1 MGAAGGIIGAAGSI
15 ASSAIQASAQKKI
28 MQMQL
33 DAIKKQREFVYNE
46 LNPTKINA
54 QASAADIQR
63 AQERLRLQ
71 GKIDPAALAARY
83 AGEAKVLEGIEGL
96 GKADSDKLAA
106 QAAQEAMAQTGE
118 FEAVKARMIDQALAE
133 LDAGATIPKDVQA
146 ELVKAGLERSG
157 AVSGAATGQGFGGNI
172 LRKLIGT
179 EALKLQADRQARA
192 QALSTTASNLEQAR
206 ANILGNLFPRLQQQQ
221 MENIKAAAGGVN
233 LSEAIKPDVGLS
245 GTDVA
250 NIWMARVG
258 ATNQLASQATNAQA
272 AAMGNIA
279 NAWQSGISGAATGIG
294 NAITPNPYASLM
306 EQMVKNQNAAGSG
319 TGGLINWSNPSEAN
333 LGYSL
338 GY

>member
-15 ASSAIQASAQKKI
+15 AGSAIQASAQKKI

-46 LNPTKINA
+46 LNPTKVNA

-63 AQERLRLQ
+63 AQARLKLQ

-83 AGEAKVLEGIEGL
+83 AGEQKVLEGIQKIGT
-96 GKADSDKLAA
+96 ADSDKLAA
-106 QAAQEAMAQTGE
+106 QAASEAMAQTGE
-118 FEAVKARMIDQALAE
+118 FEAVKAKMIDQALAE
-133 LDAGATIPKDVQA
+133 LDAGATLPKDVQA

-206 ANILGNLFPRLQQQQ
+206 ANILGNLFPRLQEQQ
-221 MENIKAAAGGVN
+221 MKNIQAASGGVTM
-233 LSEAIKPDVGLS
+233 SEALKPDVGLS
-245 GTDVA
+245 GTDIA

-258 ATNQLASQATNAQA
+258 ATNQLAGQASNVQST
-272 AAMGNIA
+272 AMGNIA
-279 NAWQSGISGAATGIG
+279 NAWQTGISGAATGIG

-306 EQMVKNQNAAGSG
+306 EQMVKNQNAAAEDASWAKYGQ
-319 TGGLINWSNPSEAN
+319 PVAN
-333 LGYSL
+333 DWTKP
-338 GY
+338 